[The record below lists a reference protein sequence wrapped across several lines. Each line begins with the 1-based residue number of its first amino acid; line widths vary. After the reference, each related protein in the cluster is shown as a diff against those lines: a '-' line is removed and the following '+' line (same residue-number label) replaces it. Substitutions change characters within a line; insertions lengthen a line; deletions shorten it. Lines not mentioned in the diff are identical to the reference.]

1 MRSALRYLFA
11 ALLMG
16 CIFIIGCENDYETV
30 QHLGDKKTA
39 VEQAKSVESYLSQ
52 NGKVKARLTAPYML
66 RYLTDSTYIEFPRS
80 LHVDFFNDSS
90 LAVQSTLDALYGKY
104 HEWEKKVFL
113 RDSVVAI
120 NKMTGDTL
128 RAPELWWDQRTEKIY
143 TDKPVRIF
151 TRDKVIYG
159 QYGLVAAQD
168 FSEYVINDANAR
180 FFNLSTD
187 SLPH

>member
-1 MRSALRYLFA
+1 MRSASPYLYA
-11 ALLMG
+11 VLLLG
-16 CIFIIGCENDYETV
+16 CIFIFGCENDYETV

-39 VEQAKSVESYLSQ
+39 VEEAKKVESYLSQ
-52 NGKVKARLTAPYML
+52 NGKTKAKLTAPYML

-80 LHVDFFNDSS
+80 LHVDFFDST

-113 RDSVVAI
+113 RDTVIAI
-120 NKMTGDTL
+120 NKTTGDTL

-151 TRDKVIYG
+151 TKDKVIYG
-159 QYGLVAAQD
+159 QYGLVASQD

-180 FFNLSTD
+180 FFNFKD
-187 SLPH
+187 SLFSH